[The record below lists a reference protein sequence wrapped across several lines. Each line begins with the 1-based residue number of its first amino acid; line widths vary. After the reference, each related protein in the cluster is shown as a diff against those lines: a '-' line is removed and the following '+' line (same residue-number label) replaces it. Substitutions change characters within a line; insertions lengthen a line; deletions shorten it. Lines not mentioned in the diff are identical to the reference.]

1 MRLSDIRS
9 TFLDFFQSKE
19 HTIVESSPLIPRN
32 DPTLMFTAA
41 GMVQFKDLFTGV
53 EKRAY
58 ARATTSQKC
67 LRAGGKHNDLDN
79 VGYTTRHHTF
89 FEMLGN
95 FSFGDYFKEEAISYA
110 WELVTKGFSID
121 PNRLLVTV
129 YADDDEAAGIWKKL
143 TGFSD
148 HKIIRIATAD
158 NFWSMGDTGPCGPC
172 TEIFYD
178 HGEGIFGG
186 PPGSK
191 DEDGDR
197 FTEIWNLVF
206 MQYEKLANGEQINL
220 PKPSVDTG
228 MGLERIG
235 AVLQGVH
242 SNFETDLFRS
252 LIEASKDLTGNGEL
266 QQSHQVIADH
276 LRASGFLLADGVLP
290 SNEGRGYVLRRIMRR
305 AMRHAHILGAKD
317 PLMHRLAPTLI
328 DLMGVHYPE
337 LKRAETL
344 MISTLKQEEEK
355 FRETLSRG
363 LSLLNE
369 EMGKLSSSQA
379 LSGDV
384 AFKLYDTYG
393 FPVDL
398 TADVLRA
405 KGMTLDQGGFDT
417 AMKAQKDA
425 ARAAWSGSGE
435 AKHDKIW
442 FEAKEKAGSSEFL
455 GYQTL
460 SAEGMVTGI
469 IQQSKLHEST
479 KTLSKDEPFY
489 LLFNQT
495 PFYGESGGQMG
506 DRGRI
511 EGASFHGDVVDCLKP
526 SENTFAHKMNHFTG
540 ELKLNEPVKLHVDEV
555 RRHGLR
561 QHHSVTHL
569 LHAAL
574 RDILGDHV
582 IQKGSLV
589 EQDRLRFD
597 FAHTKGLTR
606 EEIQGIEL
614 RVNQAIQKNNPVA
627 TDLKTPEEAIQAGAM
642 ALFGEKYGD
651 TVRVV
656 SMGES
661 STELCGGTHVCA
673 TGEIGSFK
681 IMSESG
687 IASGVRRIEAVA
699 GQSALHYVQ
708 HTESVLSDI
717 TQLMKA
723 SPESVLD
730 KIQKLMEEQKK
741 LQGQISELKQKAIN
755 GSTDTQQV
763 ESIYGVN
770 LLIKQLEGY
779 STKDAKGLM
788 DQLKKQHGSG
798 IVLLTNV
805 EEGKVTLILGV
816 SDDLTPRFDAAGL
829 IRVLSPLVGGQG
841 GGGRPDLAQAGGN
854 DPSGIEGVITT
865 LKGALGV

>member
-9 TFLDFFQSKE
+9 TFLDFFEGKN
-19 HTIVESSPLIPRN
+19 HTVVDSSPLIPRN

-41 GMVQFKDLFTGV
+41 GMVQFKDLFTGA
-53 EKRAY
+53 EKRSY
-58 ARATTSQKC
+58 TRATTSQKC

-95 FSFGDYFKEEAISYA
+95 FSFGDYFKEEAIAYA
-110 WELVTKGFSID
+110 WELVTKGFSIN
-121 PNRLLVTV
+121 PERLVVTV
-129 YADDDEAAGIWKKL
+129 YAEDHEAADIWKKL
-143 TGFSD
+143 TGFPD
-148 HKIIRIATAD
+148 HKIIPIATSD

-178 HGEGIFGG
+178 HGEEIFGG

-206 MQYEKLANGEQINL
+206 MQFEKLADGRQINL

-242 SNFETDLFRS
+242 SNFETDLFKS
-252 LIEASKDLTGNGEL
+252 LIEASKDLTGNNDL

-276 LRASGFLLADGVLP
+276 LRACGFLLADGVLP

-305 AMRHAHILGAKD
+305 AMRHAHILGAKE
-317 PLMHRLAPTLI
+317 PLMYRLAPSLV

-363 LSLLNE
+363 LTLLND
-369 EMGKLSSSQA
+369 EMSKLSSSQP
-379 LSGDV
+379 LSGEV

-405 KGMTLDQGGFDT
+405 REMALDHAGFDR

-425 ARAAWSGSGE
+425 ARAAWAGSGE

-442 FEAKEKAGSSEFL
+442 FEAQEKAGSSEFL

-460 SAEGMVTGI
+460 ESEGVVTGI
-469 IQQSKLHEST
+469 VQNSKLYDTTST
-479 KTLSKDEPFY
+479 VDKNEPLY

-506 DRGRI
+506 DRGLI
-511 EGASFHGDVVDCLKP
+511 EGADFRAEVSDCLKP
-526 SENTFAHKMNHFTG
+526 SENLIVHKLSKFSGDVHVGM
-540 ELKLNEPVKLHVDEV
+540 PVKLHVDAD
-555 RRHGLR
+555 RRSGLR

-574 RDILGDHV
+574 RHVLGDHV

-597 FAHTKGLTR
+597 FAHTKPMTR
-606 EEIQGIEL
+606 EEIKEIED
-614 RVNQAIQKNNPVA
+614 RVNKAIQENNAVE
-627 TDLKTPEEAIQAGAM
+627 TDLKTPDDAIKAGAM

-651 TVRVV
+651 MVRVV
-656 SMGES
+656 SMGDVS
-661 STELCGGTHVCA
+661 VELCGGTHVRA
-673 TGEIGSFK
+673 TGDIGLFK
-681 IMSESG
+681 IVNESG

-699 GQSALHYVQ
+699 GQSALAYAQDV
-708 HTESVLSDI
+708 ESYLFGVTSL
-717 TQLMKA
+717 LKVA
-723 SPESVLD
+723 PENALE
-730 KIQKLMEEQKK
+730 KIQKIMEEQKK
-741 LQGQISELKQKAIN
+741 LQNQISELKQRAVSGASDDQDIEAVN
-755 GSTDTQQV
+755 GV
-763 ESIYGVN
+763 R
-770 LLIKQLEGY
+770 LMIKKLEGY

-798 IVLLTNV
+798 IVLLTNT

-816 SDDLTPRFDAAGL
+816 SDDLTSRFDAAAL
-829 IRVLSPLVGGQG
+829 IKKLSPLVGGQG
-841 GGGRPDLAQAGGN
+841 GGGRPDLAQAGGS
-854 DPSGIEGVITT
+854 DASGINNAVDVLKQT
-865 LKGALGV
+865 LQG